1 MKKALIAVS
10 ALALMF
16 GSMVMAEEPV
26 SFGELTSEDAVFS
39 PNNTYEKYTLFS
51 YDFANGESAVITCS
65 TREDETE
72 YLFQFNYEEAPQTVV
87 AGPDGFV
94 FYDAGGLMGEDAPK
108 FVEIV
113 SGDVTWAPI
122 LMAAGDYQMTEWEC
136 QNGDKTIRGHI
147 LLPTDYEEGKLPTI
161 IFTHGYNTNH
171 LQVPINYAAKIVNEG
186 YACILFDFCGGSRQS
201 TSDGDGT
208 EMSIFTEE
216 EDLKCV
222 FEETKAMDFVDADQI
237 FLFGISQGGV
247 IASLAAADLADEV
260 KAMVLCFPAFTL
272 VDDAKATYA
281 SIDDVPE
288 TVELMGFTIGRFF
301 YEKLFDLDILAE
313 VSSYQG
319 DVLILHGTA
328 DDLVPYSSSEAAV
341 EAYANASLI
350 PIEGAGHGFR
360 DAYLEEAMVPIT
372 EFIKAHTNE

>member
-1 MKKALIAVS
+1 MKKKMAVIS
-10 ALALMF
+10 IVMLLL
-16 GSMVMAEEPV
+16 SSLVMAEEPI
-26 SFGELTSEDAVFS
+26 SFGELTSEDAVYS

-51 YDFANGESAVITCS
+51 FDFENGETAVITCS
-65 TREDETE
+65 TREEE
-72 YLFQFNYEEAPQTVV
+72 NEFLFQFNYEGAPQTVV
-87 AGPDGFV
+87 TGPDGYV
-94 FYDAGGLMGEDAPK
+94 FYDAGGLMGEVAGQ
-108 FVEIV
+108 FVEKV
-113 SGDVTWAPI
+113 LGDVTWAPI
-122 LMAAGDYQMTEWEC
+122 LMAAGDYEMTEWEC
-136 QNGDKTIRGHI
+136 QNGAKTIRGHI
-147 LLPTDYEEGKLPTI
+147 LLPEGYEEGKLPAI

-222 FEETKAMDFVDADQI
+222 FAQTKAMDFVDPEQI

-247 IASLAAADLADEV
+247 VASLGAADLKDEV
-260 KAMVLCFPAFTL
+260 KAMVLCFPAYTL
-272 VDDAKATYA
+272 VDDARATYA
-281 SIDDVPE
+281 SIEEVPE
-288 TVELMGFTIGRFF
+288 TVDLMGFTIGRFF

-313 VSSYQG
+313 ISGYKG

-341 EAYANASLI
+341 EAFENAGLI

-372 EFIKAHTNE
+372 EFIKEHTN

>member
-1 MKKALIAVS
+1 MKKC
-10 ALALMF
+10 LALVSVLLF
-16 GSMVMAEEPV
+16 LVVSLVMAEEPV

-39 PNNTYEKYTLFS
+39 PNNTYEKYTLFTF
-51 YDFANGESAVITCS
+51 DFENGESPVITCS

-72 YLFQFNYEEAPQTVV
+72 YLFQFNYEGTPQTVV

-94 FYDAGGLMGEDAPK
+94 FYDAGGSMGEAAPK

-122 LMAAGDYQMTEWEC
+122 VMAGGDYQMTEWEC
-136 QNGDKTIRGHI
+136 QNGEKTIRGHI
-147 LLPTDYEEGKLPTI
+147 LLPQDYEEGKLPTI

-171 LQVPINYAAKIVNEG
+171 LQVPINYASKIVDEG

-222 FEETKAMDFVDADQI
+222 FEQTKAMEFVDPDQI

-247 IASLAAADLADEV
+247 IASLAAADLTDQV
-260 KAMVLCFPAFTL
+260 KAMVLCFPAYTL
-272 VDDAKATYA
+272 VDDAKASYA
-281 SIDDVPE
+281 SIDEVPE
-288 TVELMGFTIGRFF
+288 TVDLMGFTIGRFF
-301 YEKLFDLDILAE
+301 YEKLFDLDMMAE
-313 VSSYQG
+313 ISGYKG

-328 DDLVPYSSSEAAV
+328 DDLVPYSSSEKAV
-341 EAYANASLI
+341 ETFEHASLI

-372 EFIKAHTNE
+372 EFIKEHTN